1 MTSVILGARTVAQ
14 LEDNLAAGEIELTAE
29 QLADLDA
36 ASAPVVPDYPYG
48 ELGVDQ
54 RSRAL

>member
-14 LEDNLAAGEIELTAE
+14 LEDNLAAEDVELTPE